1 MQINAQTPSTVPPRI
16 DDHDAQIHA
25 VVSPMKELLGFRR
38 VERVVMH
45 AGTVNPQAPFSAQR
59 IVAGQDDRRIIIANE
74 RLHDQLGQKFPK
86 LVNIPN
92 RATEEALIVS
102 CPPKV
107 GPVLIS
113 WYGIMA

>member
-1 MQINAQTPSTVPPRI
+1 
-16 DDHDAQIHA
+16 
-25 VVSPMKELLGFRR
+25 MKELLGFRR

-59 IVAGQDDRRIIIANE
+59 IVAGQDDRRIIANE

-92 RATEEALIVS
+92 RATEEAMIVREVS
-102 CPPKV
+102 VADGVTGNDQIRDITMPN
-107 GPVLIS
+107 G
-113 WYGIMA
+113 